1 MNTILPLASELKP
14 VSIHAYV
21 DKVVVW
27 LRYRVNNAELAW
39 LRRYCGRIRKSGVK
53 TKGVYRI
60 NRRARFDWRYVQRLT
75 FCQPQRR
82 VLQWIA
88 ARSDGYINQV
98 EVALDYIFKD
108 WRQREWLYDFLSW
121 HLVRNWHS
129 KRQHIRVHPGAG
141 ETRYDGPRQAPNS
154 IKLYKEMY
162 SRITGELHPLHLEWR
177 AFTGRAVRSLGIH
190 SPADLL
196 RFSHHRCWKKRL
208 LLLDVAPERIGR
220 LLRNR
225 RRGGRERSYSREDR
239 RDGNIVLRGVN
250 SIQELIDECEGYFN
264 FRRVLVPISN
274 EGLLPER
281 VVTTVTTES
290 SKKGEKQG
298 MASEDFIVRSRSL
311 EASGQFSSLY

>member
-14 VSIHAYV
+14 VSIHAYF

-53 TKGVYRI
+53 TKGGFIALIVGHGSI
-60 NRRARFDWRYVQRLT
+60 GAT
-75 FCQPQRR
+75 FSGSPF
-82 VLQWIA
+82 A
-88 ARSDGYINQV
+88 N
-98 EVALDYIFKD
+98 

-290 SKKGEKQG
+290 SNKGEKQG